1 MAKQLCSTPA
11 NIKPTDASVDSQ
23 PCGHPPQYATLVAGE
38 MACEWCDEV
47 DSLEATC
54 DELQEQIDLL
64 QKTNETLRQII
75 EKKAVIVNDG
85 SPTIEGPIG
94 YLEIRGGSV
103 NIGPIAAV
111 NVKETVDWKVPDGPW
126 EIISNKLPPR
136 ENDSLRPV
144 VATPPAIR

>member
-103 NIGPIAAV
+103 HMHSLTCSTVGAV
-111 NVKETVDWKVPDGPW
+111 ASDTR
-126 EIISNKLPPR
+126 PR
-136 ENDSLRPV
+136 H
-144 VATPPAIR
+144 A